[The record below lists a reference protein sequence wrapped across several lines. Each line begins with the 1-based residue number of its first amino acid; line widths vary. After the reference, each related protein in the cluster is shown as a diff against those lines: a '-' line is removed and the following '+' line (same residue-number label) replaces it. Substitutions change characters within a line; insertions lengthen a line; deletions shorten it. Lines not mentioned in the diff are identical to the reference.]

1 MVARYEKISVFF
13 PLLIIKNLLISQDNR
28 KKLGCMTLKKD
39 SQDVLSSM
47 SERHKEILEILHI
60 QGSVSVTDLSERL
73 NVSEVTIRKDL
84 TSLEA
89 QNKLYRTHGRAI
101 PISPY
106 IGDRH
111 INEKEK
117 QAVIEKRSIGRQAA
131 SMLEETD
138 SILMASGTTIL
149 YAAKEM
155 VSARNLTVITASVSV
170 SSILSQNKY
179 IDVVQLG
186 GMVRESSVSVVGSF
200 AESMLSY
207 FNCSKLFMGADGVDL
222 EFGVTT
228 TNMMEANL
236 NRMMMDTAQKTVLL
250 VDSSKFGKRGFS
262 KICNVEKIDQII
274 TDDKIP
280 QAYLENLTELGI
292 EVTIVSAQ

>member
-1 MVARYEKISVFF
+1 MNSKEKTSDF
-13 PLLIIKNLLISQDNR
+13 
-28 KKLGCMTLKKD
+28 M
-39 SQDVLSSM
+39 SSM
-47 SERHKEILEILHI
+47 PERHKNILEILQL
-60 QGSVSVTDLSERL
+60 QGSISVTDLSERL

-84 TSLEA
+84 TALET
-89 QNKLYRTHGRAI
+89 QNKLYRTHGKAI

-117 QAVIEKRSIGRQAA
+117 QNVQEKRLIGRRAA
-131 SMLEETD
+131 SMLEDND
-138 SILMASGTTIL
+138 SILIASGTTIL
-149 YAAKEM
+149 YAAREM
-155 VSARNLTVITASVSV
+155 MPARNLTVITASVSV

-200 AESMLSY
+200 AENMLSF

-236 NRMMMDTAQKTVLL
+236 NRMMMSSAQKTVLL
-250 VDSSKFGKRGFS
+250 VDSSKFGKKGFS
-262 KICNVEKIDQII
+262 KICDLDKIDQII

-280 QAYLENLTELGI
+280 QVYLENLEEMGI
-292 EVTIVSAQ
+292 EVTVVTA

>member
-1 MVARYEKISVFF
+1 M
-13 PLLIIKNLLISQDNR
+13 
-28 KKLGCMTLKKD
+28 
-39 SQDVLSSM
+39 SSM
-47 SERHKEILEILHI
+47 SERHKKILEILQL
-60 QGSVSVTDLSERL
+60 QGSISVTDLSERL

-84 TSLEA
+84 TSLET
-89 QNKLYRTHGRAI
+89 QNKLYRTHGKAI

-117 QAVIEKRSIGRQAA
+117 QNVQEKRLIGRRAA
-131 SMLEETD
+131 SMLEDND
-138 SILMASGTTIL
+138 SILIASGTTIL
-149 YAAKEM
+149 YAAREM

-200 AESMLSY
+200 AEDMLSY

-236 NRMMMDTAQKTVLL
+236 NRMMMASAQKTVLL
-250 VDSSKFGKRGFS
+250 VDSSKFGKKGFS
-262 KICNVEKIDQII
+262 KICDLDKIDQII

-280 QAYLENLTELGI
+280 QVYRENLEELGI
-292 EVTIVSAQ
+292 EVTVVSA